1 MARKNSG
8 KATKAV
14 AAQVKPVANNT
25 SAAASRGVRK
35 ARDWAAPQVER
46 TGQVIQGTVAP
57 AASRGVRKA
66 RAWAAPQVERT
77 GQVIQDTVAPKVAD
91 ALAASARRIDPGKPQ
106 RRRWRILAG
115 IAALLA
121 AAAGAIAATQR
132 NRTSPTATTA
142 ADEEEPT
149 PAAEQASADG
159 AKNPARTS

>member
-25 SAAASRGVRK
+25 SAAASRGLRK

-46 TGQVIQGTVAP
+46 TGQVIQDTVAP

-91 ALAASARRIDPGKPQ
+91 ALAASARRIDPGKP
-106 RRRWRILAG
+106 RRGRWRMLAG
-115 IAALLA
+115 ISALLA
-121 AAAGAIAATQR
+121 AAAAAAAAALR
-132 NRTSPTATTA
+132 NRSATSDTTP
-142 ADEEEPT
+142 ADEEEQTPT
-149 PAAEQASADG
+149 AEQAKADAG
-159 AKNPARTS
+159 RTS